1 MSIREEMQHEMWM
14 NWSLIWPIFLSACS
28 HSAESGGFVEG
39 RQQQLSEALG
49 QRGWWETAT
58 TAGGQLG
65 LMNLLV
71 TPNISVLISRAA

>member
-1 MSIREEMQHEMWM
+1 MWM

-58 TAGGQLG
+58 TAAVSWG
-65 LMNLLV
+65 
-71 TPNISVLISRAA
+71 